1 MIYRL
6 KRGVC
11 LLSWR
16 HFRWAIAIP
25 TLPFVWW
32 ACVSHPLTQP
42 TPSPEMQTD
51 ISILVAPVRDL
62 DLVFMID
69 NSPSM
74 GPKQTKM
81 NDNFPKLI
89 EALEDPL
96 DGSLP
101 NLHIAIIDSDLGTA
115 DAFKDDPYCGV
126 RGIGQRYPSS
136 FYGDMGH
143 FQMIN
148 AKDCGVTS
156 SDALFLEYDGNP
168 VNFDPTILGPN
179 KGISDVFACLAKGLG
194 TLGCG
199 EEHSLQAFEF
209 ALVPQLN
216 IGNDV
221 QQKAFLRPSA
231 YLGLVFLSDED
242 DCSAATNDSMFG
254 DIGTLNNSES
264 PSLRCATRAHRC
276 NGKKLTESPPGYP
289 TTTPFETAFTECEAR
304 VDTDTDDSDRCPNRT
319 DMLGEEDTNASVPTT
334 CNPLKSIRH
343 LANEIKS
350 LKSNPDHIL
359 VAGIFG
365 WPLADPNDPS
375 VFERNK
381 AAARYK
387 IDKVANLNN
396 TPDQKFPPI
405 YDYWPVCYDPNHM
418 PAAETTDSETGF
430 DKTAAGFGAT
440 GGLRM
445 SAFIDQ
451 FGEKNGLKFSICQTD
466 FSDAMKQIGA
476 AIVNTM
482 NDLCVNYKLM
492 DTDVNTDGLQPDCSV
507 YYNRLVDKPDEPG
520 KTRYKLDTDPLPE
533 CDSQYSA
540 SNLPPNE
547 VGDCWTL
554 TTDRKKC
561 EKNGQLISVLRP
573 KEATKDHPLAIGTM
587 IDMHCRTCTDDIP
600 GLDPNSPQYKR
611 CHY

>member
-1 MIYRL
+1 MIYSL

-42 TPSPEMQTD
+42 TPSPEMQTN

-74 GPKQTKM
+74 APKQAKM

-101 NLHIAIIDSDLGTA
+101 NLRVAIIDSDLGTA
-115 DAFKDDPYCGV
+115 GRFTDPYCGV
-126 RGIGQRYPSS
+126 RGIDQRYPDSA
-136 FYGDMGH
+136 FGDMGR

-156 SDALFLEYDGNP
+156 SDALSLEYANGEP
-168 VNFDPTILGPN
+168 VNFDKSKKLT
-179 KGISDVFACLAKGLG
+179 DVFTCLAKGLG

-209 ALVPQLN
+209 ALVPLIQDN
-216 IGNDV
+216 EV
-221 QQKAFLRPSA
+221 QQKAFLRSSA

-254 DIGTLNNSES
+254 EIDTLNNES
-264 PSLRCATRAHRC
+264 PSLRCATRAHKC
-276 NGKKLTESPPGYP
+276 HGKKLTESPPGYP
-289 TTTPFETAFTECEAR
+289 TTAPFETAFTECEAR
-304 VDTDTDDSDRCPNRT
+304 VDTETDDSDRCPNIT
-319 DMLGEEDTNASVPTT
+319 DKLGEEDTIASVPTT

-343 LANEIKS
+343 LANEIKE
-350 LKSNPDHIL
+350 LKSNPANIL

-365 WPLADPNDPS
+365 WPISDPDDPS
-375 VFERNK
+375 VFEKNK

-387 IDKVANLNN
+387 IAKATNPNS
-396 TPDQKFPPI
+396 TPDQKLPPI
-405 YDYWPVCYDPNHM
+405 YDYWPVCYDPNYM
-418 PAAETTDSETGF
+418 PAAEATDPETGF
-430 DKTAAGFGAT
+430 DKTAAGYGAT

-466 FSDAMKQIGA
+466 FSDAMKQIGK
-476 AIVNTM
+476 AIFRNM
-482 NDLCVNYKLM
+482 QNLCVDYKLM

-507 YYNRLVDKPDEPG
+507 VYKKPVPNPDDPNV
-520 KTRYKLDTDPLPE
+520 TMYKEDAKLLPK

-547 VGDCWTL
+547 VGDCWML
-554 TTDRKKC
+554 TIDMKTC
-561 EKNGQLISVLRP
+561 EKNGQLITVLRP
-573 KEATKDHPLAIGTM
+573 ADAAKNDPLAIGTM
-587 IDMHCRTCTDDIP
+587 IDMYCRTCTDDIP
-600 GLDPNSPQYKR
+600 GLDPNSPEYKR